1 MKTRFPV
8 LAALLTAGLSGCAS
22 VSEYRPPAAE
32 VPAAFSMTSQ
42 SSKPGEL
49 ASWWRG
55 FRDPVLDGLIARA
68 LAGDLDVKRAAV
80 RIEQARQE
88 ARIAGAAN
96 QPTLSADTQAS
107 ITRLSRNSSLG
118 ALAAKA
124 GQTGGGLGSAGL
136 PGDTIKTFQLGFDA
150 GWELDLFGGVRR
162 EVEAAEARV
171 EAAVWSRRDAEL
183 MLAAEVTRNYL
194 AYRAIQRRRLI
205 LDEKLRVEA
214 DALDYRRVR
223 LRNGL
228 ATVDEVSRAEADL
241 AADTASLRGLIAQR
255 DAQGHALAVLV
266 GQPPLALDA
275 ELAALPPGDAA
286 ETEIPTGLP
295 SELLR
300 RRPDIRL
307 AERQLAAATAEV
319 GVARADLYPRISLT
333 GAASL
338 VSSSLSNL
346 IESDSGQP
354 SAGAAL
360 SAPLLDGGRRRAT
373 VKLRQAQ
380 ADEAALAYRAT
391 TLSALREVE
400 DALTRIQADH
410 DRRVQLT
417 AAETA
422 AREALAAVRARRQA
436 GLANEIE
443 ALQAETVVLVASDAV
458 IQLRAETNQDLVALA
473 KALGGGWDEKEA
485 S

>member
-1 MKTRFPV
+1 
-8 LAALLTAGLSGCAS
+8 
-22 VSEYRPPAAE
+22 
-32 VPAAFSMTSQ
+32 MTGQ
-42 SSKPGEL
+42 SSNPGEL

-55 FRDPVLDGLIARA
+55 FRDPVLDGLIQRA
-68 LAGDLDVKRAAV
+68 LAGDLNVKRAAA

-96 QPTLSADTQAS
+96 QPTLSADAQAS
-107 ITRLSRNSSLG
+107 VTRLSRNSSLG
-118 ALAAKA
+118 VIAAQA
-124 GQTGGGLGSAGL
+124 GRAGAGSGLGSAGL
-136 PGDTIKTFQLGFDA
+136 PGDSVKTVQLGFDA

-162 EVEAAEARV
+162 EVEAAEARI

-183 MLAAEVTRNYL
+183 MLAAEVARDYL
-194 AYRAIQRRRLI
+194 AYRAIQRRRLA

-214 DALDYRRVR
+214 DILDYRRVQ

-228 ATVDEVSRAEADL
+228 ATVDEVSRAEAEL
-241 AADTASLRGLIAQR
+241 AADTASLRTLIAQR
-255 DAQGHALAVLV
+255 DVQGHALAVLT
-266 GQPPLALDA
+266 GQPPLALDK

-286 ETEIPTGLP
+286 EPEIPIGLP

-300 RRPDIRL
+300 RRPDIRS

-319 GVARADLYPRISLT
+319 GAARADLYPRISLT

-360 SAPLLDGGRRRAT
+360 TAPLLDGGRRRAT
-373 VKLRQAQ
+373 VRLRQAQ
-380 ADEAALAYRAT
+380 AEDAALAYRAT

-400 DALTRIQADH
+400 DALTRIQADR
-410 DRRVQLT
+410 DRRRQLA

-422 AREALAAVRARRQA
+422 ARERLAAARARRHA
-436 GLANEIE
+436 GLAGGVESLE
-443 ALQAETVVLVASDAV
+443 AESARLTASDAV

-473 KALGGGWDEKEA
+473 KALGGGWDEGKA
-485 S
+485 N